1 MKRSISNPARRT
13 GPNPHQTHHTGYG
26 DDRSPTAHEVRLRD
40 PSGRLRLPA
49 YILIAL
55 VIAVAAIL
63 LVSAGL
69 LLAPS

>member
-1 MKRSISNPARRT
+1 MPDHWDTKPEHLFRMPDEQPDPASNSHHDQ
-13 GPNPHQTHHTGYG
+13 PN
-26 DDRSPTAHEVRLRD
+26 EIKLRD

-63 LVSAGL
+63 LVTAGL

>member
-1 MKRSISNPARRT
+1 MPDHWDTKPEHLFSVPDEQPDPASSS
-13 GPNPHQTHHTGYG
+13 HH
-26 DDRSPTAHEVRLRD
+26 DPAHEIKLRD

-55 VIAVAAIL
+55 VISAPAIL
-63 LVSAGL
+63 LVTAGL

>member
-1 MKRSISNPARRT
+1 MPDHWDTKPENLFSVPDEQPAPA
-13 GPNPHQTHHTGYG
+13 PNGQDDQTNQL
-26 DDRSPTAHEVRLRD
+26 RLRD

-63 LVSAGL
+63 LVTAGL